1 MSRLPRRLISFW
13 IRCFP
18 REFRE
23 RFGDSI
29 RRDLEDQWDRLPSPW
44 ARRKFVVLTGT
55 DMLSSA
61 MRERLAGSEPEE
73 MLRVGGGSL
82 VEPWIQDAR
91 VALRG
96 LIRRPG
102 HSALAIGTLALGL
115 GATAAVY
122 SLVDGV
128 LLRPLPYPDPDRLVR
143 VWSAQLDG
151 EQRFLEASWPE
162 VEKLREV
169 SVFRAVAAFSVAPR
183 DLVDSVGRP
192 TGIQLARISEGY
204 LEVIGVEPVIGRG
217 ISEREYSD
225 GAPVVLLAHGFW
237 QSRYGSQSSVIGER
251 VSIQGV
257 DHEIVGVMPAA
268 FDLPYG
274 VALWRPF
281 TSEENQDDDR
291 ELVVLARLKDGVDF
305 KQADAQLSVALSG
318 GTASNGMT
326 AWVQSLQDM
335 LARRVDGPL
344 WVVMAAVAALLLLAC
359 SNVAHLQLARSA
371 SRRRE
376 MAVRSALGAD
386 RVAVGRLIAVESLV
400 LAAFGGALGLWVG
413 HLLLKLFR
421 RLAPPDM
428 PRLVEAGI
436 DLRVVL
442 VMAAA
447 TGLAGALASWL
458 PARLNS
464 RVDPAGDLRISAG
477 AVSGARSNRILV
489 MAEVTVA
496 TLLAATAGLML
507 SSMDK
512 RLDVDHGLRVDG
524 ALVMTVSP
532 PASADDAESRLRFY
546 QDLVST
552 VAEAPGI
559 ASVGIGNHHPLDAGG
574 FRMPVLALEGAAVEP
589 TDLRVVIRSVD
600 GGWMSAAGLH
610 LLAGRIFDP
619 SLDSAE
625 GPGAVIVDETF
636 VRAVMG
642 LAPRDALGLKLTH
655 PGFFSSE
662 ETTVRRIVGVVASIR
677 ADATEHLAPRLY
689 LPYNQFPWPR
699 MHLLVQTDRDPSL
712 AVAAMRARIWSK
724 DPTVPLGEGQTLQAW
739 IDQRLEHHRFQTRL
753 IGAFAQLALI
763 LAAVGLYAVLSMS
776 IADQIRELGL
786 RRALG
791 AGHGSIVGG
800 VLRRALYLVLPG
812 LVLGLT
818 GAAWIGHLLSK
829 HVYGIEAI
837 EPGLWLWVSLTL
849 LAISACA
856 IAPPLKRALDVSPAV
871 ALRGDP

>member
-1 MSRLPRRLISFW
+1 MSRLIHRLISSW

-18 REFRE
+18 RSFRD

-29 RRDLEDQWDRLPSPW
+29 RRDLEDQWAALRSPW
-44 ARRKFVVLTGT
+44 ARCKFVVVTGA
-55 DMLSSA
+55 DLMSSA
-61 MRERLAGSEPEE
+61 VRERWSGARKDEIPA
-73 MLRVGGGSL
+73 GGGGM
-82 VEPWIQDAR
+82 EPWIHDAR
-91 VALRG
+91 IAFRG
-96 LIRRPG
+96 LRRRPG
-102 HSALAIGTLALGL
+102 YSALAIGTLALGL

-122 SLVDGV
+122 ALVDGV

-151 EQRFLEASWPE
+151 DQRFMEASWPE
-162 VEKLREV
+162 VQRLREV
-169 SVFRAVAAFSVAPR
+169 SVFQAVAAFSVAPR

-192 TGIQLARISEGY
+192 MGIQLARISEGY
-204 LEVIGVEPVIGRG
+204 LEVIGVEPMIGRG

-237 QSRYGSQSSVIGER
+237 QSRYGSQASILGER

-274 VALWRPF
+274 VSLWRPF
-281 TSEENQDDDR
+281 TREENQDGDR
-291 ELVVLARLKDGVDF
+291 ELVVLARLKDGIDYP
-305 KQADAQLSVALSG
+305 QADAQLAVALG
-318 GTASNGMT
+318 GGDVADGMT

-386 RVAVGRLIAVESLV
+386 RVAMGRLVAVESLT
-400 LAAFGGALGLWVG
+400 LAVCGGVLGLWVG
-413 HLLLKLFR
+413 HLLLQLFR
-421 RLAPPDM
+421 RLAPPDL

-442 VMAAA
+442 VMAAT

-458 PARLNS
+458 PARLGS
-464 RVDPAGDLRISAG
+464 RVDPAGDLRTSVG
-477 AVSGARSNRILV
+477 TVSGARSNRVLV
-489 MAEVTVA
+489 IAEVTVA

-507 SSMDK
+507 SSMSQ

-524 ALVMTVSP
+524 AMLMTVSP
-532 PASADDAESRLRFY
+532 PAAADDAESRRRFY
-546 QDLVST
+546 EDLAAN
-552 VAEAPGI
+552 VAGAPGI
-559 ASVGIGNHHPLDAGG
+559 ESAGIGNHHPLDAGG
-574 FRMPVLALEGAAVEP
+574 FRMPLLSLEGVAAEP
-589 TDLRVVIRSVD
+589 DDLRVVIRSVD
-600 GGWMSAAGLH
+600 GGWMTATGLR
-610 LLAGRIFDP
+610 LLAGRLFDP
-619 SLDSAE
+619 SLDSAD
-625 GPGAVIVDETF
+625 GPGTVIVDETF
-636 VRAVMG
+636 VRTVMG
-642 LAPRDALGLKLTH
+642 VAARDALGLKLTH
-655 PGFFSSE
+655 PGYFSSDD
-662 ETTVRRIVGVVASIR
+662 TTVRRIVGVVASVR
-677 ADATEHLAPRLY
+677 ADATEHRAPRLY
-689 LPYNQFPWPR
+689 LPYAQFPWPR
-699 MHLLVQTDRDPSL
+699 MQLLMRTERDPAL
-712 AVAAMRARIWSK
+712 AVAAVRSRIWSQ
-724 DPTVPLGEGQTLQAW
+724 DPTIPLGEGQTLQAW

-776 IADQIRELGL
+776 IAHQIRELGL

-800 VLRRALYLVLPG
+800 VVQQALYLVTPG
-812 LVLGLT
+812 LALGLA
-818 GAAWIGHLLSK
+818 GATWVGHLLSK
-829 HVYGIEAI
+829 HVYGIQAV

-856 IAPPLKRALDVSPAV
+856 VALPLKRALDVSPAV
-871 ALRGDP
+871 ALRGD